1 MLQWSAPFAL
11 FTNKKMRARPPV
23 SGDELPATPA
33 TPAVQ
38 ILAMPAVSGVIVR
51 D

>member
-33 TPAVQ
+33 VQ